1 MGESNLVR
9 EEVGDKGDHGC
20 VDGGAADSLDEAC
33 DQTVDDKEHLV
44 AVRDEVAESVE
55 EQSGAHEE
63 EADERGVSPTV
74 FGDECLG
81 DVVGADE
88 VAEAHAAHDEA
99 REVLGNVAAL
109 HLEREDGREEGELE
123 VDDDK
128 AKYHGEDLS
137 APYNYY
143 Q

>member
-1 MGESNLVR
+1 MV
-9 EEVGDKGDHGC
+9 
-20 VDGGAADSLDEAC
+20 
-33 DQTVDDKEHLV
+33 
-44 AVRDEVAESVE
+44 VRDEVSESVE
-55 EQSGAHEE
+55 KKSGAHEQEPE
-63 EADERGVSPTV
+63 EGGFSPTV
-74 FGDECLG
+74 FGDERLCNIE
-81 DVVGADE
+81 GADE
-88 VAEAHAAHDEA
+88 VAETHAAHDEA

-128 AKYHGEDLS
+128 AKYNGEDLS